1 MRSDRPATLAAL
13 LRDRMQ
19 QTPGDPASRS
29 AAARKVLAQAQ
40 AFHRAADGNIAEGL
54 ILPAVSAL
62 HEAARLAVTAVAA
75 LNGYRFSNVAA
86 HHEAVID
93 YALAIELVDR
103 ARHAQL
109 DQLRELRHQVN
120 YPEDLIVPSEREI
133 GQYRALVDTVVA
145 LATNKLPAER
155 IPPPPRPR

>member
-1 MRSDRPATLAAL
+1 MRSDRPAALAVL

-19 QTPGDPASRS
+19 QAPGSPAGR
-29 AAARKVLAQAQ
+29 AKAARNVLAQAH
-40 AFHRAADGNIAEGL
+40 AFHRAADTNIAEGL
-54 ILPAVSAL
+54 ALPAVSAL

-86 HHEAVID
+86 HHEAVVD
-93 YALAIELVDR
+93 YAFAIELVDR
-103 ARHAQL
+103 KRHAQL

-133 GQYRALVDTVVA
+133 EQYRALVAAVVA
-145 LATNKLPAER
+145 VAASKFPAKR
-155 IPPPPRPR
+155 IPPPPGRN